1 MNTCKHAADWM
12 QGLLDGELAPA
23 DTEKLRQH
31 LDLCADCQALWE
43 ALAGVEQMLA
53 SPPMASVPSGFAQ
66 RTIARLRASNGAPS
80 ASRTHLRVGLWAI
93 LASGIVLIVLLWWG
107 ALLVSSTS
115 PLFLASS
122 SAVLS
127 GVSLLGE
134 ALATV
139 LRALMHTLVAVGPAC
154 RLTALGAAAAALL
167 MVLMGLGTGIHRTSA
182 RA

>member
-1 MNTCKHAADWM
+1 MNTCKQAADWM

-23 DTEKLRQH
+23 DREKLGQH
-31 LDLCADCQALWE
+31 VALCPDCRPAWE
-43 ALAGVEQMLA
+43 ALIDVEQMLA
-53 SPPMASVPSGFAQ
+53 SPPMAAVPLGFAQ
-66 RTIARLRASNGAPS
+66 RTMARLRASNRAPW
-80 ASRTHLRVGLWAI
+80 ASRTHLAVGLWAI
-93 LASGIVLIVLLWWG
+93 LVSGIILIVLLWWG
-107 ALLVSSTS
+107 ALLASSAS
-115 PLFLASS
+115 LLFLTSS

-127 GVSLLGE
+127 VASLLGE

-139 LRALMHTLVAVGPAC
+139 FRALMHMLVAVGPAC